1 MVVLEAKSE
10 KRSWQRDAPRIEHS
24 VSQCLMDVLKLGQK
38 KAFIPNHLTK
48 GEDGTCVQPRVAVGH
63 IRKGSIDHVGTSMS
77 LNRFNSRVV
86 LDQNENISKDLMWSG
101 RGLIGHKPGAVRVIC
116 GTTVTMHVENR
127 L

>member
-1 MVVLEAKSE
+1 MVVLKAKK
-10 KRSWQRDAPRIEHS
+10 KRSCQRDAPRIEHS

-86 LDQNENISKDLMWSG
+86 IDQNEDISMNLMWSG
-101 RGLIGHKPGAVRVIC
+101 RGLVGHKPRAVRVIS
-116 GTTVTMHVENR
+116 GTTVTMHDGKRV
-127 L
+127 